1 MIMYK
6 ELLDN
11 QISNM
16 QRDIIAKFQEY
27 DDLNVKEG
35 AILGLKIVFPA
46 DKSRYI
52 RDSGETSFFLDFVEY
67 GIMPVF
73 EYDLEEKEY
82 TVMFYKKGV

>member
-1 MIMYK
+1 MYK

-11 QISNM
+11 KISNM
-16 QRDIIAKFQEY
+16 QRDIINKFQEY

-35 AILGLKIVFPA
+35 AILGLKVIFPA
-46 DKSRYI
+46 DESRYI
-52 RDSGETSFFLDFVEY
+52 RDSGETSFFLDFIEH

-82 TVMFYKKGV
+82 TVMFYKRGV